1 MEIKKDYLE
10 LSKKIIETAL
20 YEDLQSGDV
29 TTEVI
34 ISSSLECS
42 AKIIAKEDGI
52 VCGLDV
58 AKFVFEFLEKRD
70 IIWNQFRNDGDYVR
84 NGEVIAELS
93 ASYTSILSGER
104 TALNFLQ
111 RMSGV
116 ASKTNLFVK
125 TLTGTNT
132 KLLDTRKTLP
142 GFRYLDKY
150 SVLMGGGTNHRFGL
164 FDMVMIKENH
174 IKVAGSI
181 TKAVEVIRKKYND
194 KYKIEVETTNLDEV
208 KEAITA
214 NADIIMLDNMS
225 IEQMKECNNFINGR
239 AKTEASGNVDIN
251 NIREIALT
259 GVDFISVGA
268 ITHSVNALDISL
280 LIT

>member
-10 LSKKIIETAL
+10 LSKKIIEIAL
-20 YEDLQSGDV
+20 YEDLQNGDV
-29 TTEVI
+29 TTQAI
-34 ISSSLECS
+34 ISSSANCT
-42 AKIIAKEDGI
+42 AKIIAKENGI

-58 AKFVFEFLEKRD
+58 AKYVFEFLEQKN
-70 IIWNQFRNDGDYVR
+70 IIWNQFKTDGDDIKK
-84 NGEVIAELS
+84 GEVIAELS

-116 ASKTNLFVK
+116 ASKTNTFVK
-125 TLTGTNT
+125 ALAGTNT

-142 GFRYLDKY
+142 GFRYFDKY
-150 SVLMGGGTNHRFGL
+150 SVLMGGGTNHRYGL
-164 FDMVMIKENH
+164 YDMVMLKENH

-181 TKAVEVIRKKYND
+181 TKAVEVIRNKYNN
-194 KYKIEVETTNLDEV
+194 KYKIEVETTNLNEV
-208 KEAITA
+208 KEAITV

-225 IEQMKECNNFINGR
+225 IEQMKDCNNFINGR
-239 AKTEASGNVDIN
+239 AKTEASGNVGIN

-280 LIT
+280 LIQ